1 MMATAKKPSAKSG
14 GTKKPASASKKPA
27 TSKKPA
33 ATKKAAP
40 AKPESRPKAA
50 AKAIAKAVAKMIPKT
65 VTKPVTKPMAKAAKV
80 LPPPTPSVTKEKV
93 TSAPPSRPVVSK
105 SAKPKSKNPA
115 RTIVVKAGTAAA
127 TKLGTKW
134 TCFRCAAK
142 FYDLNK
148 PVPLCPRCEAD
159 QRERPK
165 VAPTPPAP
173 APRKQ
178 PRPMAPLLEDEDD
191 GTVRYEEDI
200 DLGVRTETD
209 EPDEELFPPGEFEED
224 EPFSGP
230 EEE

>member
-1 MMATAKKPSAKSG
+1 MSTPRALL
-14 GTKKPASASKKPA
+14 
-27 TSKKPA
+27 
-33 ATKKAAP
+33 
-40 AKPESRPKAA
+40 
-50 AKAIAKAVAKMIPKT
+50 KAVVKA
-65 VTKPVTKPMAKAAKV
+65 VTKAAKP
-80 LPPPTPSVTKEKV
+80 LQPPTKSAIKEKV
-93 TSAPPSRPVVSK
+93 TPAPPPARPIVTK
-105 SAKPKSKNPA
+105 SAKPRSKKPA

-148 PVPLCPRCEAD
+148 PLPLCPKCSAD

-178 PRPMAPLLEDEDD
+178 PRPMAPLLEDDDD
-191 GTVRYEEDI
+191 GTVRYEEDV

>member
-1 MMATAKKPSAKSG
+1 MMAIAKKSSGRSG
-14 GTKKPASASKKPA
+14 GTKKTASTTKKPVA
-27 TSKKPA
+27 PKKPVVA
-33 ATKKAAP
+33 KKAAP
-40 AKPESRPKAA
+40 IKRVAAPKVAVKSAKPPAPPSKAA
-50 AKAIAKAVAKMIPKT
+50 AKEKATPA
-65 VTKPVTKPMAKAAKV
+65 
-80 LPPPTPSVTKEKV
+80 PPPRPFVT
-93 TSAPPSRPVVSK
+93 K
-105 SAKPKSKNPA
+105 SAKPKSKKPA
-115 RTIVVKAGTAAA
+115 RTVVVKAGTAAA
-127 TKLGTKW
+127 TKLGVKW

-148 PVPLCPRCEAD
+148 PVPLCPKCSAD

-200 DLGVRTETD
+200 DLGVRTEPD

>member
-1 MMATAKKPSAKSG
+1 MMAIAKKSSGRSG
-14 GTKKPASASKKPA
+14 GTKKAASAAKKPA
-27 TSKKPA
+27 PAKKPA

-40 AKPESRPKAA
+40 AKRVAAPKIA
-50 AKAIAKAVAKMIPKT
+50 AKSAKPPAPPN
-65 VTKPVTKPMAKAAKV
+65 KPAAKEKATPAA
-80 LPPPTPSVTKEKV
+80 PPP
-93 TSAPPSRPVVSK
+93 RPFAMK
-105 SAKPKSKNPA
+105 SAKPKSRKPP
-115 RTIVVKAGTAAA
+115 RTVVVKAGTAAA
-127 TKLGTKW
+127 TKLGVKW

-148 PVPLCPRCEAD
+148 PVPLCPKCNAD

>member
-1 MMATAKKPSAKSG
+1 MMATAKKTSPRSG
-14 GTKKPASASKKPA
+14 GTKKTASAAKKPA
-27 TSKKPA
+27 PTKKPA
-33 ATKKAAP
+33 AAKKATP
-40 AKPESRPKAA
+40 AKRVAVPKAA
-50 AKAIAKAVAKMIPKT
+50 AKPAK
-65 VTKPVTKPMAKAAKV
+65 
-80 LPPPTPSVTKEKV
+80 PP
-93 TSAPPSRPVVSK
+93 APPSKPTAREKATPVPPARPFAMK
-105 SAKPKSKNPA
+105 SAKPKSRKPA
-115 RTIVVKAGTAAA
+115 RTVVVKAGTPAA
-127 TKLGTKW
+127 TKLGVKW

-148 PVPLCPRCEAD
+148 PVPLCPKCSAD

>member
-1 MMATAKKPSAKSG
+1 MMATAKKSSGKSG
-14 GTKKPASASKKPA
+14 GSKKSATVAKKPA
-27 TSKKPA
+27 TSKKPV

-40 AKPESRPKAA
+40 AKPLSKPKSFL
-50 AKAIAKAVAKMIPKT
+50 KAVVKA
-65 VTKPVTKPMAKAAKV
+65 VTKVAKP
-80 LPPPTPSVTKEKV
+80 LPPPTKSAIKEKV
-93 TSAPPSRPVVSK
+93 TSAPPSRPVVTK
-105 SAKPKSKNPA
+105 SARPKSKKPA

-148 PVPLCPRCEAD
+148 PLPLCPKCSAD

-178 PRPMAPLLEDEDD
+178 PRPMAPLLEDDDD
-191 GTVRYEEDI
+191 GTVRYEEDV

>member
-1 MMATAKKPSAKSG
+1 MMATAKKSSAKRG
-14 GTKKPASASKKPA
+14 GSKKSASVAKKPVPSKKPV
-27 TSKKPA
+27 

-40 AKPESRPKAA
+40 AKPVSKPRALL
-50 AKAIAKAVAKMIPKT
+50 KAVVKA
-65 VTKPVTKPMAKAAKV
+65 VTKAAKP
-80 LPPPTPSVTKEKV
+80 LPPPTRSAIKEKV
-93 TSAPPSRPVVSK
+93 TPAPPPARPIVTK
-105 SAKPKSKNPA
+105 SAKPRSKKPA

-148 PVPLCPRCEAD
+148 PLPLCPRCNAD

-178 PRPMAPLLEDEDD
+178 PRPMAPLLEDVDD

>member
-1 MMATAKKPSAKSG
+1 MATAKKSSAKRG
-14 GTKKPASASKKPA
+14 GSKKSASVAKKPAPSKKPV
-27 TSKKPA
+27 

-40 AKPESRPKAA
+40 AKPVSTPRAFL
-50 AKAIAKAVAKMIPKT
+50 KAVAKA
-65 VTKPVTKPMAKAAKV
+65 VTKAAKP
-80 LPPPTPSVTKEKV
+80 LPPPTKPAIKEKV
-93 TSAPPSRPVVSK
+93 TPAPPPARPIVTK
-105 SAKPKSKNPA
+105 SAKPRSKKPA
-115 RTIVVKAGTAAA
+115 RAIVVKAGTAAA

-148 PVPLCPRCEAD
+148 PLPLCPRCSAD

>member
-1 MMATAKKPSAKSG
+1 MVTAKKSSAKRG
-14 GTKKPASASKKPA
+14 GSKKSASVAKKPA
-27 TSKKPA
+27 TSKKPV

-40 AKPESRPKAA
+40 AKRASSKPKTMASVVASAVARAVGRAVPKAA
-50 AKAIAKAVAKMIPKT
+50 AKAAKP
-65 VTKPVTKPMAKAAKV
+65 
-80 LPPPTPSVTKEKV
+80 LSPPTKFAIKEKV
-93 TSAPPSRPVVSK
+93 APAPPSRPVATK
-105 SAKPKSKNPA
+105 SAKPRSKKPA

-148 PVPLCPRCEAD
+148 PLPLCPRCGAD

>member
-1 MMATAKKPSAKSG
+1 MMATAKKSSARSG
-14 GTKKPASASKKPA
+14 GTKKGTSAA
-27 TSKKPA
+27 KKPA
-33 ATKKAAP
+33 AVKKP
-40 AKPESRPKAA
+40 AA
-50 AKAIAKAVAKMIPKT
+50 AKKAPPAKRVAAPK
-65 VTKPVTKPMAKAAKV
+65 VAAKSAK
-80 LPPPTPSVTKEKV
+80 PP
-93 TSAPPSRPVVSK
+93 APPSRPAAKEKATPAPASRPFATK
-105 SAKPKSKNPA
+105 SAKPKSRKPA
-115 RTIVVKAGTAAA
+115 RTVVVKAGTAAA
-127 TKLGTKW
+127 TKLGVKW

-148 PVPLCPRCEAD
+148 PVPLCPKCSAD

-209 EPDEELFPPGEFEED
+209 EPDEEIFPPGEFEED

>member
-1 MMATAKKPSAKSG
+1 MMATAKKSSARSG
-14 GTKKPASASKKPA
+14 GAKKTTSAAKKPAVAKKPTAARKA
-27 TSKKPA
+27 T
-33 ATKKAAP
+33 P
-40 AKPESRPKAA
+40 AKRVAAPKAA
-50 AKAIAKAVAKMIPKT
+50 AKPAKPLAAPSKVA
-65 VTKPVTKPMAKAAKV
+65 AR
-80 LPPPTPSVTKEKV
+80 EK
-93 TSAPPSRPVVSK
+93 APPAPPLATKRARPRK
-105 SAKPKSKNPA
+105 RA
-115 RTIVVKAGTAAA
+115 RTVVVKAGTAAA
-127 TKLGTKW
+127 TKLGVKW

-148 PVPLCPRCEAD
+148 PVPLCPKCNAD

-191 GTVRYEEDI
+191 GTVRYQEDI

-209 EPDEELFPPGEFEED
+209 EPDEEIFPPGEFEED

>member
-1 MMATAKKPSAKSG
+1 MMATAKKSSARSRGAKKTTSAA
-14 GTKKPASASKKPA
+14 KKPAVAKKPA
-27 TSKKPA
+27 TARK
-33 ATKKAAP
+33 ATP
-40 AKPESRPKAA
+40 AKSVAAPKAA
-50 AKAIAKAVAKMIPKT
+50 AKPAKPLAAPS
-65 VTKPVTKPMAKAAKV
+65 KAAAREKA
-80 LPPPTPSVTKEKV
+80 PPAPPTQPLATKRARPSK
-93 TSAPPSRPVVSK
+93 R
-105 SAKPKSKNPA
+105 A
-115 RTIVVKAGTAAA
+115 RTVVVKAGTAAA
-127 TKLGTKW
+127 TKLGVKW

-148 PVPLCPRCEAD
+148 PVPLCPKCNAD

-191 GTVRYEEDI
+191 GTVRYQEDI

>member
-1 MMATAKKPSAKSG
+1 MMATAKKSSAKRG
-14 GTKKPASASKKPA
+14 GSKKSASVV
-27 TSKKPA
+27 KKPA
-33 ATKKAAP
+33 ASKKKPVAAKKAAP
-40 AKPESRPKAA
+40 AKPVSKPKAFL
-50 AKAIAKAVAKMIPKT
+50 KAVAKAVAK
-65 VTKPVTKPMAKAAKV
+65 AAKP
-80 LPPPTPSVTKEKV
+80 LPPPTKAANKEKV
-93 TSAPPSRPVVSK
+93 TPAPPSRPVATK
-105 SAKPKSKNPA
+105 SAKPRSKKPA

-148 PVPLCPRCEAD
+148 PLPLCPKCAAD